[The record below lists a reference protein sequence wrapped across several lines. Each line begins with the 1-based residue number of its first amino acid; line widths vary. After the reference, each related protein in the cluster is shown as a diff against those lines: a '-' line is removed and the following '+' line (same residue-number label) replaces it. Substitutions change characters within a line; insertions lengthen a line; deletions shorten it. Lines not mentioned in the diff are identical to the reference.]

1 MTVDPCMVREASS
14 LLTVEEANKRM
25 LGAIQPS
32 MAHET
37 LPLKQALGRVLSHD
51 VISPMAL
58 PSFCH
63 SAMDGYAFSSR
74 DVLDYQQFA
83 LKVVG
88 TSWAGRP
95 FEGVTKQG
103 ECVRIFTGAVLPEKT
118 DSVVMQEDIHHLNNV
133 IQLPASVACYK
144 HVRMT
149 GEDVAEGQVL
159 CAAGHL
165 ISAIDLALFASA
177 GLPAVSVI
185 RQLKI
190 VYFSTGNELVSLGST
205 LKLGEIYDSN
215 RYSLYGLLRHAC
227 FDVTD
232 GGIIA
237 DDKDTLTEVLVA
249 ASNVYDVI
257 ITTGGASV
265 GEADYVKTVLETIGQ
280 LNFWKIAMKPGKPLT
295 FGQIGQCYFFGLP
308 GNPIAVMVTFERLVK
323 QALLYLA
330 GHAPQNPWYV
340 KAICTTPLKKT
351 RGRQEYLRGIL
362 WQNDEGEFFVASAGQ
377 QGSHILSSASA
388 ANCYIVLDAESI
400 GAVVNERVKVMMF
413 SA

>member
-1 MTVDPCMVREASS
+1 MDPCVRKEASP
-14 LLTVEEANKRM
+14 LLTVDEACKQM
-25 LGAIQPS
+25 LESIQPL

-37 LPLKQALGRVLSHD
+37 LALKQALGRVLSHD

-74 DVLDYQQFA
+74 DVLEHQQFA

-88 TSWAGRP
+88 TSWAGHP
-95 FEGVTKQG
+95 FEGALKQG

-118 DSVVMQEDIHHLNNV
+118 DSVVMQEDVNNFNMV
-133 IQLPASVACYK
+133 IELPADVGCFK
-144 HVRMT
+144 HVRMM
-149 GEDVAEGQVL
+149 GEDVQAGQVL
-159 CAAGHL
+159 CRAGHL
-165 ISAIDLALFASA
+165 LSPIDLALLAAA
-177 GLPAVSVI
+177 GLAAVSVT

-190 VYFSTGNELVSLGST
+190 IYFSTGNELVPLGST
-205 LKLGEIYDSN
+205 LKAGEIYDSN
-215 RYSLYGLLRHAC
+215 RYSLYGLLQHAC
-227 FDVTD
+227 FEVTD

-237 DDKDTLTEVLVA
+237 DDKDTLTDELLA
-249 ASNVYDVI
+249 ASEVYDVI

-265 GEADYVKTVLETIGQ
+265 GEADYVKTVLETIGR

-295 FGQIGQCYFFGLP
+295 FGQIGRCYFFGLP

-323 QALLYLA
+323 QALMYLA
-330 GHAPQNPWYV
+330 GRAPQNPWYV
-340 KAICTTPLKKT
+340 QAICTTPLKKT

-362 WQNDEGEFFVASAGQ
+362 WQNDDGEFFVASAGQ

-388 ANCYIVLDAESI
+388 ANCYIVLDAESL
-400 GAVVNERVKVMMF
+400 GATVNESVKVMLF